1 MMQPIPLEMFS
12 KTLIN
17 FIPYDCLVSF
27 EYDDKAA
34 VFADNECFF
43 AVGKCDTGKVDQT
56 VDQIVDMTCVPR

>member
-17 FIPYDCLVSF
+17 FIPYDYLVYF
-27 EYDDKAA
+27 EYDDKTA

-43 AVGKCDTGKVDQT
+43 AVGKCDTGEVD
-56 VDQIVDMTCVPR
+56 PNS